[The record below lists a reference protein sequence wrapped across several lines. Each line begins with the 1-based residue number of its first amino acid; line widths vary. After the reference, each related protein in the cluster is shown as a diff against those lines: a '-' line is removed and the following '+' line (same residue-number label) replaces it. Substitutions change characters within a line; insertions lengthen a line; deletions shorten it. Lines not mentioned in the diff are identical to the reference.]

1 MHHHKSKRIKKD
13 GRYYYEPW
21 NPFDMDVSLDPDG
34 ANWTELAKDHDLELL
49 NDAIIL
55 YPTLKMKKK
64 KAHAVLREVRPT
76 GVEENLIYISE
87 VRQALND
94 WKDVELA
101 LLGELAILEGN
112 LSNRRAETYLL
123 KQRIF
128 GEGSSKKDDG
138 NDVTRARASF
148 DRKFRKLD
156 IDGDLDMM
164 STEKRGSRRGGEE
177 EEEEEEE
184 ESDGD

>member
-1 MHHHKSKRIKKD
+1 M
-13 GRYYYEPW
+13 
-21 NPFDMDVSLDPDG
+21 
-34 ANWTELAKDHDLELL
+34 
-49 NDAIIL
+49 
-55 YPTLKMKKK
+55 
-64 KAHAVLREVRPT
+64 
-76 GVEENLIYISE
+76 IYISE

-128 GEGSSKKDDG
+128 GKGSSKKDDG